1 MATGGF
7 LCEKGREGLGSCFFY
22 FSFLIHK
29 LAWMDFS
36 DFGHGHWIFLIV
48 GAAAAAAAAVVA

>member
-48 GAAAAAAAAVVA
+48 GAAAAAVVA